1 VDETKGEIAL
11 SHRPRSV
18 LLMLGAVTLLV
29 FPLVPTAGQR
39 DLVQTVVTATA
50 LVVAWRHLLERHD
63 LAGRGWGLVVAAVSV
78 LGLSD
83 AMLAAERHVFDFDGH
98 PRPSNVVAL
107 VGYALLGIGVVQFE
121 RSRSRGRKMPGRM
134 EAAIFAFGAMTPLL
148 VFLIIPVVRADD
160 FSVASKVTTVAY
172 ALADLAVMT
181 VIARLLLTTGRQS
194 RSLFYLA
201 TALFVS
207 LLGDFWSG
215 ITTTQGPASELVWIK
230 MMWLA
235 AFILFAAGVADPSMR
250 EFSHGTAF
258 ADEASSKR
266 RVWLM
271 GTGQAIPAVTLAVA
285 WFLGGTSYEL
295 VIASL
300 GLAVSLLVSFRMTG
314 LLDRISEQSVQLAAL
329 ARSDDLT
336 GLHNRRSWNHELSRA
351 CAAARDQGHALC
363 VALIDLDHFK
373 KYNDTYGHPTGDQLL
388 RECASVWATC
398 LGRRDVLARYGGE
411 EFAVILPDTSLDE
424 ALLKVDQ
431 MRLAT
436 PGGQTFS
443 AGVTSWEPGTDPAE
457 AIAQADAAL
466 YRAKRSGRNQVLA
479 AEEVDAGSLP
489 VPLRSLRTVVQ
500 PIVRAEDLAVI
511 GYEALSRFEHESD
524 VERVFAEAHEH
535 GYGDLLE
542 ITALHRAL
550 DLVGRPGGVEVF
562 VNVSER
568 AMRSRRFWES
578 LPVDLTGV
586 VVELHELRDGLDD
599 RTVGLYLDRFRASGA
614 RVGLDDLGVDT
625 RDLDRIVALSPDIVK
640 VDRSLVMG
648 CDVNE
653 GQAAVVRMLVDFAL
667 QHGAEVCVEGV
678 ETPGELATVRAAGV
692 TYVQGYLI
700 GRPQPDWL
708 AAPVVEHGRPAVA
721 DPVAD
726 PVG

>member
-1 VDETKGEIAL
+1 MT
-11 SHRPRSV
+11 HRTRSV
-18 LLMLGAVTLLV
+18 LWMLAAVTLLV
-29 FPLVPTAGQR
+29 FPLVPTSGQR

-50 LVVAWRHLLERHD
+50 LVVAWRHLLERRD
-63 LAGRGWGLVVAAVSV
+63 LAGHGWGLVLVAVSV
-78 LGLSD
+78 LGFSD
-83 AMLAAERHVFDFDGH
+83 ALLAAERHVFHYGGR
-98 PRPSNVVAL
+98 PQPSNVVAL
-107 VGYALLGIGVVQFE
+107 VGYALLGLGVVQFE

-134 EAAIFAFGAMTPLL
+134 EAAIFAFGALTPLL

-160 FSVASKVTTVAY
+160 FSVASKATTVAY

-250 EFSHGTAF
+250 DFSRGTAF
-258 ADEASSKR
+258 EDEASSKR

-295 VIASL
+295 VIAFL

-314 LLDRISEQSVQLAAL
+314 LLVRISEQSVQLAAL

-351 CAAARDQGHALC
+351 CATARDRGDELC
-363 VALIDLDHFK
+363 IALIDLDHFK
-373 KYNDTYGHPTGDQLL
+373 KYNDTYGHPAGDRLL

-398 LGRRDVLARYGGE
+398 LGQRDVLARYGGE
-411 EFAVILPDTSLDE
+411 EFAVILPGSAIEE

-436 PGGQTFS
+436 PGGQAFS
-443 AGVTSWEPGTDPAE
+443 AGVAVWEPGTDPAE

-489 VPLRSLRTVVQ
+489 APLRSLRTVVQ
-500 PIVRAEDLAVI
+500 PIVRADDLAVV
-511 GYEALSRFEHESD
+511 GYEALSRFDHETD

-535 GYGDLLE
+535 GFGDLLE
-542 ITALHRAL
+542 ITALQRAL
-550 DLVGRPGGVEVF
+550 DVAGRPGGVEVF

-599 RTVGLYLDRFRASGA
+599 RTVGLYLDRFRACGA
-614 RVGLDDLGVDT
+614 RVGLDDLGVHAS
-625 RDLDRIVALSPDIVK
+625 DLDRILALNPDIVK
-640 VDRSLVMG
+640 VDRSLVTG

-653 GQAAVVRMLVDFAL
+653 GQAAVVRMLVEFAL
-667 QHGAEVCVEGV
+667 EHGAEVCVEGV
-678 ETPGELATVRAAGV
+678 ETPGELEVVRAAGV
-692 TYVQGYLI
+692 TYVQGYLV
-700 GRPQPDWL
+700 GRPQPQWL
-708 AAPVVEHGRPAVA
+708 VTPVTDRGRPTVT
-721 DPVAD
+721 DPVA
-726 PVG
+726 

>member
-1 VDETKGEIAL
+1 MT
-11 SHRPRSV
+11 HRTRSV
-18 LLMLGAVTLLV
+18 LWLLAAVTLLV
-29 FPLVPTAGQR
+29 FPLVPTSGQR
-39 DLVQTVVTATA
+39 DLVQTVITATA
-50 LVVAWRHLLERHD
+50 LGVAWRHLLERRD
-63 LAGRGWGLVVAAVSV
+63 LAGRGWGLVLVAVSV
-78 LGLSD
+78 LGFSD
-83 AMLAAERHVFDFDGH
+83 ALLAAERHLFHYGGR
-98 PRPSNVVAL
+98 PQPSNLVAL
-107 VGYALLGIGVVQFE
+107 VGYAMLAVGVVQFE

-134 EAAIFAFGAMTPLL
+134 EAAIFAFGALTPLL
-148 VFLIIPVVRADD
+148 VFLIIPVLRAED
-160 FSVASKVTTVAY
+160 FSAASKATTVAY

-230 MMWLA
+230 MLWLA

-250 EFSHGTAF
+250 EFSRGTAF
-258 ADEASSKR
+258 EDEASSKR

-285 WFLGGTSYEL
+285 WFLGGTPYDL
-295 VIASL
+295 VIAFL

-314 LLDRISEQSVQLAAL
+314 LLVRISEQSVQLAAL
-329 ARSDDLT
+329 ARSDELT

-351 CAAARDQGHALC
+351 CATARDRGDELCIAL
-363 VALIDLDHFK
+363 VDLDHFK
-373 KYNDTYGHPTGDQLL
+373 KYNDTYGHPAGDRLL
-388 RECASVWATC
+388 RECASVWVTC
-398 LGRRDVLARYGGE
+398 LGQRDVLARYGGE
-411 EFAVILPDTSLDE
+411 EFAVILPDSAIEE

-443 AGVTSWEPGTDPAE
+443 AGVTLWEPGTDPAE

-479 AEEVDAGSLP
+479 ATEVDAGTLP
-489 VPLRSLRTVVQ
+489 APLRSLRTVVQ
-500 PIVRAEDLAVI
+500 PIVRADDLAVV
-511 GYEALSRFEHESD
+511 GYEALSRFDHEAD

-535 GYGDLLE
+535 GFGDLLE
-542 ITALHRAL
+542 ITALQRAL
-550 DLVGRPGGVEVF
+550 DLAGRPGGVEVF

-586 VVELHELRDGLDD
+586 VVELHEVRDGLDD
-599 RTVGLYLDRFRASGA
+599 RTVGLYLDRFRAGGA
-614 RVGLDDLGVDT
+614 RVGLDDLGVHT
-625 RDLDRIVALSPDIVK
+625 TDLDRILVLNPDIVK
-640 VDRSLVMG
+640 VDRSLVTG

-667 QHGAEVCVEGV
+667 EHGAEVCVEGV
-678 ETPGELATVRAAGV
+678 ETPGELEVVRAAGV
-692 TYVQGYLI
+692 TYVQGYLV
-700 GRPQPDWL
+700 GRPQPEWL
-708 AAPVVEHGRPAVA
+708 AQPVVDRGRPSVA
-721 DPVAD
+721 DPVR
-726 PVG
+726 